1 MEKIRIIEIINDIK
15 DKPNKE
21 LLECE
26 FILFEEY
33 EKTKEIVI
41 ELTKHMDT
49 IEEMCS
55 VIKRAIEEESK
66 IQHELR
72 IKFMD
77 FTVDNSTLN
86 YVNPPIPKLEALEDW
101 RNDRLC
107 IPQLQCLI

>member
-1 MEKIRIIEIINDIK
+1 
-15 DKPNKE
+15 
-21 LLECE
+21 
-26 FILFEEY
+26 
-33 EKTKEIVI
+33 
-41 ELTKHMDT
+41 MDT

-86 YVNPPIPKLEALEDW
+86 YINPPIPKLEALEDW